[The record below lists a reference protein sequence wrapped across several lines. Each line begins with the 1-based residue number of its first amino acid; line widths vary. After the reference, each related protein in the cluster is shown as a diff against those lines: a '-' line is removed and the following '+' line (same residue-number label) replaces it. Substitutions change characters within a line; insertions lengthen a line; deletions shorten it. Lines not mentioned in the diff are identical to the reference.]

1 MIKKRHNFA
10 LLIKNYIKMKKV
22 FLALLATT
30 VFVACSKSD
39 DNGGSEEGVSAKHPK
54 KIISTSPYLRVERIF
69 ELYDDARPKKE
80 SYTHYQADTVSYS
93 SVTEYE
99 YDGKQLVK
107 KRYGDTEV
115 SFFYN
120 KGKLEREVS
129 KSKYNS
135 TPSTTEYQYDGNGRL
150 IKKLSHYRQGYDEE
164 INYQYIEGN
173 KIIASTEKVIVN
185 FGEQKKHYSS
195 QTYTLD
201 ANGNVVKQEYKEND
215 NDIVI
220 TYEYDNKINP
230 LFSPTFRDLY
240 PDYFTTNVSRNNII
254 KQTKIQTNSKEPN
267 KVSKVTFRTVYEYNG
282 DYPVRNTYYSVPNEE
297 NKPEE
302 KLSVTEYIY

>member
-1 MIKKRHNFA
+1 
-10 LLIKNYIKMKKV
+10 MKKV

-220 TYEYDNKINP
+220 TYEYDNKINS

-254 KQTKIQTNSKEPN
+254 KQTKTQTNSKEPN

>member
-1 MIKKRHNFA
+1 
-10 LLIKNYIKMKKV
+10 MKKI
-22 FLALLATT
+22 FLALIAIAT
-30 VFVACSKSD
+30 FVACNK

-99 YDGKQLVK
+99 YDGKRPVK
-107 KRYGDTEV
+107 KKTNYYEY
-115 SFFYN
+115 SYFYS
-120 KGKLEREVS
+120 KGKLERETF
-129 KSKYNS
+129 KEKYDS

-150 IKKLSHYRQGYDEE
+150 IKKLTRYRQDNYEE
-164 INYQYIEGN
+164 VNYQYSEGN
-173 KIIASTEKVIVN
+173 KIIASKERFVEN
-185 FGEQKKHYSS
+185 KKIYSS
-195 QTYTLD
+195 RTYTLD
-201 ANGNVVKQEYKEND
+201 ANGNVVKEEYKLGNY
-215 NDIVI
+215 DIVVA
-220 TYEYDNKINP
+220 YEYDNKINP

-240 PDYFTTNVSRNNII
+240 PDYFTMGISRNNII
-254 KQTKIQTNSKEPN
+254 KQTEIRTNPKEPN
-267 KVSKVTFRTVYEYNG
+267 KVSKETFRTVYEYNG
-282 DYPVRNTYYSVPNEE
+282 DYPVRDTHYSVPNEE

>member
-1 MIKKRHNFA
+1 
-10 LLIKNYIKMKKV
+10 MKKV

-69 ELYDDARPKKE
+69 ELYDDVRPKKE

-99 YDGKQLVK
+99 YDGKRPVK
-107 KRYGDTEV
+107 KRYNDYED
-115 SFFYN
+115 SYFYN
-120 KGKLEREVS
+120 NGKLEREVS

-195 QTYTLD
+195 RTYTLD
-201 ANGNVVKQEYKEND
+201 ANGNVVKQEYKD
-215 NDIVI
+215 YRDYDVVI

-230 LFSPTFRDLY
+230 LFSPTVRDLY
-240 PDYFTTNVSRNNII
+240 PDYFTMGVGKNNII
-254 KQTKIQTNSKEPN
+254 KQTEIRTNPKEPN

>member
-1 MIKKRHNFA
+1 
-10 LLIKNYIKMKKV
+10 MKKI
-22 FLALLATT
+22 FLALIAIAT
-30 VFVACSKSD
+30 FVACNK

-69 ELYDDARPKKE
+69 ELYDNTRPKKE

-99 YDGKQLVK
+99 YDGKRPVK
-107 KRYGDTEV
+107 ERYGDTEV

-120 KGKLEREVS
+120 KGKLERKVS

-164 INYQYIEGN
+164 ENYQYIEGN

-185 FGEQKKHYSS
+185 FGGEKKYYSS

-240 PDYFTTNVSRNNII
+240 PDYFTTRVSRNNII
-254 KQTKIQTNSKEPN
+254 KQTKTETNSKEPN

-282 DYPVRNTYYSVPNEE
+282 DYPVRDTHYSVPNEE

>member
-1 MIKKRHNFA
+1 
-10 LLIKNYIKMKKV
+10 MKKI
-22 FLALLATT
+22 FLALIAIAT
-30 VFVACSKSD
+30 FVACNK

-99 YDGKQLVK
+99 YDGKRLVK
-107 KRYGDTEV
+107 KRYNDYED
-115 SFFYN
+115 SYFYN
-120 KGKLEREVS
+120 NGKVERVLS
-129 KSKYNS
+129 KSKHNS

-164 INYQYIEGN
+164 VNYQYIEGN

-185 FGEQKKHYSS
+185 IGEEKKYYSS
-195 QTYTLD
+195 RTYTLD
-201 ANGNVVKQEYKEND
+201 ANGNVVKEEYKLGNY
-215 NDIVI
+215 DIVV

-240 PDYFTTNVSRNNII
+240 PDYFTMGVGKNNII
-254 KQTKIQTNSKEPN
+254 KQTEIGTDPKEPN
-267 KVSKVTFRTVYEYNG
+267 KVSKETFRTVYEYNG
-282 DYPVRNTYYSVPNEE
+282 DYPVRDTHYSVPNEE
-297 NKPEE
+297 NKPEK

>member
-1 MIKKRHNFA
+1 M
-10 LLIKNYIKMKKV
+10 
-22 FLALLATT
+22 
-30 VFVACSKSD
+30 
-39 DNGGSEEGVSAKHPK
+39 GGSEEGVSAKHPK
-54 KIISTSPYLRVERIF
+54 KIISTTPYLRIERIF

-99 YDGKQLVK
+99 YDGKRPVK
-107 KRYGDTEV
+107 KRYDDYEV
-115 SFFYN
+115 SYFYN
-120 KGKLEREVS
+120 NGKLEREVS

-135 TPSTTEYQYDGNGRL
+135 TPSTTEYQYDGNGRV
-150 IKKLSHYRQGYDEE
+150 IKKLTRYRQDNYEE
-164 INYQYIEGN
+164 VNYQYSEGN
-173 KIIASTEKVIVN
+173 KIIASKERFVEN
-185 FGEQKKHYSS
+185 KKIYSS
-195 QTYTLD
+195 RTYTLD
-201 ANGNVVKQEYKEND
+201 ANGNVVKQEYKD
-215 NDIVI
+215 YRDYDIVI

-230 LFSPTFRDLY
+230 LFSPTVRDLY
-240 PDYFTTNVSRNNII
+240 PDYFTMGVGKNNII
-254 KQTKIQTNSKEPN
+254 KQTEIGTNPKEPN

>member
-1 MIKKRHNFA
+1 
-10 LLIKNYIKMKKV
+10 MKKV
-22 FLALLATT
+22 FLALLATS

-185 FGEQKKHYSS
+185 FGEQKKYYSS
-195 QTYTLD
+195 RTYTLD
-201 ANGNVVKQEYKEND
+201 ANGNVVKQEYKEGYRD
-215 NDIVI
+215 YDIVV

-230 LFSPTFRDLY
+230 LFSPTVRDLY
-240 PDYFTTNVSRNNII
+240 PDYFTMGVGKNNII
-254 KQTKIQTNSKEPN
+254 KQTEIGTNPKEPN

-282 DYPVRNTYYSVPNEE
+282 DYPVRDTHYSVPNEE

>member
-1 MIKKRHNFA
+1 
-10 LLIKNYIKMKKV
+10 MKKI
-22 FLALLATT
+22 FLALIAIAT
-30 VFVACSKSD
+30 FVACNK

-69 ELYDDARPKKE
+69 ELYDNARPKKE

-99 YDGKQLVK
+99 YEGKRPVK
-107 KRYGDTEV
+107 ERYGDTEV

-120 KGKLEREVS
+120 KGKLERKVS

-135 TPSTTEYQYDGNGRL
+135 TPSTTEYQYDGNGRV
-150 IKKLSHYRQGYDEE
+150 IKKLTRYRQDNYEE
-164 INYQYIEGN
+164 VNYQYSEGN
-173 KIIASTEKVIVN
+173 KIIASTERFVEN
-185 FGEQKKHYSS
+185 KKIYSS
-195 QTYTLD
+195 RTYTLD
-201 ANGNVVKQEYKEND
+201 ANGNVVKQEYKD
-215 NDIVI
+215 YKDYDIVI

-230 LFSPTFRDLY
+230 LFSPTVRDLY
-240 PDYFTTNVSRNNII
+240 PDYFTMGVGKNNII
-254 KQTKIQTNSKEPN
+254 KQTEIGTNPKEPN

-282 DYPVRNTYYSVPNEE
+282 DYPVRDTHYSVPNEE

>member
-1 MIKKRHNFA
+1 
-10 LLIKNYIKMKKV
+10 MKKI
-22 FLALLATT
+22 FLALIATT
-30 VFVACSKSD
+30 TFVACSK

-99 YDGKQLVK
+99 YDGKRPVK
-107 KRYGDTEV
+107 ERYGDTEV

-120 KGKLEREVS
+120 KGKLERKVS

-135 TPSTTEYQYDGNGRL
+135 TPSTTEYQYDGNGRV
-150 IKKLSHYRQGYDEE
+150 IKKLTRYRQD
-164 INYQYIEGN
+164 NYE
-173 KIIASTEKVIVN
+173 
-185 FGEQKKHYSS
+185 
-195 QTYTLD
+195 
-201 ANGNVVKQEYKEND
+201 
-215 NDIVI
+215 VI

-230 LFSPTFRDLY
+230 LFSPTVRDLY
-240 PDYFTTNVSRNNII
+240 PDYFTMGVGKNNII
-254 KQTKIQTNSKEPN
+254 KQTEIGTNPKEPN

-282 DYPVRNTYYSVPNEE
+282 DYPVRDTHYSVPNEE

>member
-1 MIKKRHNFA
+1 
-10 LLIKNYIKMKKV
+10 MKKI
-22 FLALLATT
+22 FLALIAIAT
-30 VFVACSKSD
+30 FVACNK

-69 ELYDDARPKKE
+69 ELYDNARPKKE

-99 YDGKQLVK
+99 YEGKRPVK
-107 KRYGDTEV
+107 ERYGDTEV

-120 KGKLEREVS
+120 KGKLERKVS

-135 TPSTTEYQYDGNGRL
+135 TPSTTEYQYDGNGRV
-150 IKKLSHYRQGYDEE
+150 IKKLTRYRQDNYEE
-164 INYQYIEGN
+164 VNYQYSEGN
-173 KIIASTEKVIVN
+173 KIIASTERFVEN
-185 FGEQKKHYSS
+185 KKIYSS
-195 QTYTLD
+195 RTYTLD
-201 ANGNVVKQEYKEND
+201 ANGNVVKQEYKD
-215 NDIVI
+215 YRDYDIVI

-230 LFSPTFRDLY
+230 LFSPTVRDLY
-240 PDYFTTNVSRNNII
+240 PDYFTMGVGKNNII
-254 KQTKIQTNSKEPN
+254 KQTEIGTNPKEPN

-282 DYPVRNTYYSVPNEE
+282 DYPVRDTHYSVPNEE

>member
-1 MIKKRHNFA
+1 
-10 LLIKNYIKMKKV
+10 MKKI
-22 FLALLATT
+22 FLALIAIAT
-30 VFVACSKSD
+30 FVACNK

-69 ELYDDARPKKE
+69 ELYDNARPKKE

-99 YDGKQLVK
+99 YDGKRPVK
-107 KRYGDTEV
+107 ERYGDTEV

-120 KGKLEREVS
+120 KGKLERKVS

-164 INYQYIEGN
+164 ENYQYIEGN

-185 FGEQKKHYSS
+185 FGGK
-195 QTYTLD
+195 
-201 ANGNVVKQEYKEND
+201 
-215 NDIVI
+215 
-220 TYEYDNKINP
+220 
-230 LFSPTFRDLY
+230 R
-240 PDYFTTNVSRNNII
+240 NII
-254 KQTKIQTNSKEPN
+254 LLRLI
-267 KVSKVTFRTVYEYNG
+267 
-282 DYPVRNTYYSVPNEE
+282 
-297 NKPEE
+297 
-302 KLSVTEYIY
+302 L

>member
-1 MIKKRHNFA
+1 
-10 LLIKNYIKMKKV
+10 MKKI
-22 FLALLATT
+22 FLALIATAT
-30 VFVACSKSD
+30 FVACNK

-99 YDGKQLVK
+99 YDGKRPVK
-107 KRYGDTEV
+107 KRYDDYED
-115 SFFYN
+115 SYFYN
-120 KGKLEREVS
+120 NGKLEREVS
-129 KSKYNS
+129 KSKHNS
-135 TPSTTEYQYDGNGRL
+135 TPSTTEYQYDGNGRV
-150 IKKLSHYRQGYDEE
+150 IKKLTRYRQDNYEE
-164 INYQYIEGN
+164 VNYQYSEAN
-173 KIIASTEKVIVN
+173 KIIASKERFVEN
-185 FGEQKKHYSS
+185 KKIYSS
-195 QTYTLD
+195 RTYTLD
-201 ANGNVVKQEYKEND
+201 ANGNVVKQEYKD
-215 NDIVI
+215 YRDYDIVV

-240 PDYFTTNVSRNNII
+240 PDYFTTGVSRNNII
-254 KQTKIQTNSKEPN
+254 KQTKTETNPKEPN

-282 DYPVRNTYYSVPNEE
+282 DYPVRDTYYSVPNEE

>member
-1 MIKKRHNFA
+1 
-10 LLIKNYIKMKKV
+10 MKKI
-22 FLALLATT
+22 FLTLIAIAT
-30 VFVACSKSD
+30 FVACSK

-99 YDGKQLVK
+99 YDGKRPVK
-107 KRYGDTEV
+107 ERYGDTEV

-135 TPSTTEYQYDGNGRL
+135 TPSTTEYQYDGNGRV
-150 IKKLSHYRQGYDEE
+150 IKKLTRYRQDNYEE
-164 INYQYIEGN
+164 VNYQYSEGN
-173 KIIASTEKVIVN
+173 KIIASTERFVEN
-185 FGEQKKHYSS
+185 KKIYSS
-195 QTYTLD
+195 RTYTLD
-201 ANGNVVKQEYKEND
+201 ANGNVVKQEYKD
-215 NDIVI
+215 YKDYDIVI

-240 PDYFTTNVSRNNII
+240 PDYFTTGVSRNNII
-254 KQTKIQTNSKEPN
+254 KRTEIGTNPKEPN
-267 KVSKVTFRTVYEYNG
+267 KISKETFRTVYEYNG
-282 DYPVRNTYYSVPNEE
+282 DYPVRDTHYSVPNEE

>member
-1 MIKKRHNFA
+1 
-10 LLIKNYIKMKKV
+10 MKKI
-22 FLALLATT
+22 FLALIATAT
-30 VFVACSKSD
+30 FVACNK

-99 YDGKQLVK
+99 YDGKRPVK
-107 KRYGDTEV
+107 KRYDDYED
-115 SFFYN
+115 SYFYN
-120 KGKLEREVS
+120 NGKLEREVS
-129 KSKYNS
+129 KSKHNS
-135 TPSTTEYQYDGNGRL
+135 TPSTTEYQYDGNGRV
-150 IKKLSHYRQGYDEE
+150 IKKLTRYRQDNYEE
-164 INYQYIEGN
+164 VNYQYSEAN
-173 KIIASTEKVIVN
+173 KIIASKERFVEN
-185 FGEQKKHYSS
+185 KKIYSS
-195 QTYTLD
+195 RTYTLD
-201 ANGNVVKQEYKEND
+201 ANGNVVKQEYKD
-215 NDIVI
+215 YRDYDIVV

-240 PDYFTTNVSRNNII
+240 PDYFTMGVGKNNII
-254 KQTKIQTNSKEPN
+254 KQTEIGTNPKEPN

-282 DYPVRNTYYSVPNEE
+282 DYPVRDTHYSVPNEE

>member
-1 MIKKRHNFA
+1 
-10 LLIKNYIKMKKV
+10 MKKI
-22 FLALLATT
+22 FLALIAIAT
-30 VFVACSKSD
+30 FVACSK

-99 YDGKQLVK
+99 YDGKRPVK
-107 KRYGDTEV
+107 ERYGDTEV

-135 TPSTTEYQYDGNGRL
+135 TPSTTEYQYDGNGRV
-150 IKKLSHYRQGYDEE
+150 IKKLTRYRQDNYEE
-164 INYQYIEGN
+164 VNYQYSEGN
-173 KIIASTEKVIVN
+173 KIIASTERFVEN
-185 FGEQKKHYSS
+185 KKIYSS
-195 QTYTLD
+195 RTYTLD
-201 ANGNVVKQEYKEND
+201 ANGNVVKQEYKD
-215 NDIVI
+215 YRDYDVVI

-240 PDYFTTNVSRNNII
+240 PDYFTTGVSRNNII
-254 KQTKIQTNSKEPN
+254 KRTEIGTNPKEPN
-267 KVSKVTFRTVYEYNG
+267 KISKETFRTVYEYNG
-282 DYPVRNTYYSVPNEE
+282 DYPVRDTHYSVPNEE

>member
-1 MIKKRHNFA
+1 
-10 LLIKNYIKMKKV
+10 MKKI
-22 FLALLATT
+22 FLALIAIAT
-30 VFVACSKSD
+30 FVACSK

-99 YDGKQLVK
+99 YDGKRPVK
-107 KRYGDTEV
+107 ERYGDTEV

-135 TPSTTEYQYDGNGRL
+135 TPSTTEYQYDGNGRV
-150 IKKLSHYRQGYDEE
+150 IKKLTRYRQDNYEE
-164 INYQYIEGN
+164 VNYQYSEGN
-173 KIIASTEKVIVN
+173 KIIASTERFVEN
-185 FGEQKKHYSS
+185 KKIYSS
-195 QTYTLD
+195 RTYTLD
-201 ANGNVVKQEYKEND
+201 ANGNVVKQEYKD
-215 NDIVI
+215 YKDYDIVI

-240 PDYFTTNVSRNNII
+240 PDYFTTGVSRNNII
-254 KQTKIQTNSKEPN
+254 KRTEIGTNPKEPN
-267 KVSKVTFRTVYEYNG
+267 KISKETFRTVYEYNG
-282 DYPVRNTYYSVPNEE
+282 DYPVRDTHYSVPNEE

>member
-1 MIKKRHNFA
+1 
-10 LLIKNYIKMKKV
+10 MKKI
-22 FLALLATT
+22 FLALIAIAT
-30 VFVACSKSD
+30 FVACSK

-99 YDGKQLVK
+99 YDGKRPVK
-107 KRYGDTEV
+107 KRYDDYEV
-115 SFFYN
+115 SYFYN
-120 KGKLEREVS
+120 NGKLEREVS

-135 TPSTTEYQYDGNGRL
+135 TPSTTEYQYDGNGRV
-150 IKKLSHYRQGYDEE
+150 IKKLTRYRQDNYEE
-164 INYQYIEGN
+164 VNYQYSEGN
-173 KIIASTEKVIVN
+173 KIIASTERFVEN
-185 FGEQKKHYSS
+185 KKIYSS
-195 QTYTLD
+195 RTYTLD
-201 ANGNVVKQEYKEND
+201 ANGNVVKQEYKD
-215 NDIVI
+215 YKDYDIVI

-230 LFSPTFRDLY
+230 LFSPTVRDLY
-240 PDYFTTNVSRNNII
+240 PDYFTMGVGKNNII
-254 KQTKIQTNSKEPN
+254 KQTEIGTNPKEPN

>member
-1 MIKKRHNFA
+1 
-10 LLIKNYIKMKKV
+10 MKKI
-22 FLALLATT
+22 FLALIATAT
-30 VFVACSKSD
+30 FVACNK

-99 YDGKQLVK
+99 YDGKRPVK
-107 KRYGDTEV
+107 ERYGDTEV

-120 KGKLEREVS
+120 KGKLERKVS

-135 TPSTTEYQYDGNGRL
+135 TPSTTEYQYDGNGRV

-164 INYQYIEGN
+164 ENYQYIEGN

-185 FGEQKKHYSS
+185 FGGEKKYYSS

-220 TYEYDNKINP
+220 TYEYDNKIKT

-240 PDYFTTNVSRNNII
+240 PDYFTTRVSRNNII
-254 KQTKIQTNSKEPN
+254 KQTKTETNSKEPN

-282 DYPVRNTYYSVPNEE
+282 DYPVRDTHYSVPNEE

>member
-10 LLIKNYIKMKKV
+10 LLIKIYIKMKKV

-39 DNGGSEEGVSAKHPK
+39 DNGGSEEGVSTKHPK

-173 KIIASTEKVIVN
+173 KIITSTEKVIVN

-230 LFSPTFRDLY
+230 LFSPTVRDLY
-240 PDYFTTNVSRNNII
+240 PDYFTMGVGKNNII
-254 KQTKIQTNSKEPN
+254 KQTEIRTNPKEPN

>member
-1 MIKKRHNFA
+1 MIMGEVR
-10 LLIKNYIKMKKV
+10 KV
-22 FLALLATT
+22 FQLNT
-30 VFVACSKSD
+30 
-39 DNGGSEEGVSAKHPK
+39 PK

-69 ELYDDARPKKE
+69 ELYDNARPKKE

-201 ANGNVVKQEYKEND
+201 ANGNVVKQEYKD
-215 NDIVI
+215 YRDYDIVI

-230 LFSPTFRDLY
+230 LFSPTVRDLY
-240 PDYFTTNVSRNNII
+240 PDYFTMGVGKNNII
-254 KQTKIQTNSKEPN
+254 KQTEIGTNPKEPN

-282 DYPVRNTYYSVPNEE
+282 DYPVRNTYYSVSNEE

>member
-99 YDGKQLVK
+99 YDGKRPVK
-107 KRYGDTEV
+107 GRYGDTEV

-120 KGKLEREVS
+120 NGKLERKVS

-135 TPSTTEYQYDGNGRL
+135 TPSTTEYQYDGNGRV
-150 IKKLSHYRQGYDEE
+150 IKKLTRYRQDNYEE
-164 INYQYIEGN
+164 VNYQYSEGN
-173 KIIASTEKVIVN
+173 KIIASTERFVEN
-185 FGEQKKHYSS
+185 KKIYSS
-195 QTYTLD
+195 RTYTLD
-201 ANGNVVKQEYKEND
+201 ANGNVVKQEYKD
-215 NDIVI
+215 YRDYDIVI

-230 LFSPTFRDLY
+230 LFSPTVRDLY
-240 PDYFTTNVSRNNII
+240 PDYFTMGVGKNNII
-254 KQTKIQTNSKEPN
+254 KQTEIGTNPKEPN

>member
-1 MIKKRHNFA
+1 MAI
-10 LLIKNYIKMKKV
+10 
-22 FLALLATT
+22 AT
-30 VFVACSKSD
+30 FVACNK

-99 YDGKQLVK
+99 YEGKRPVK
-107 KRYGDTEV
+107 ERYGDTEV

-120 KGKLEREVS
+120 KGKLERKVS

-135 TPSTTEYQYDGNGRL
+135 TPSTTEYQYDGNGRV
-150 IKKLSHYRQGYDEE
+150 IKKLTRYRQDNYEE
-164 INYQYIEGN
+164 VNYQYSEGN
-173 KIIASTEKVIVN
+173 KIIASTERFVEN
-185 FGEQKKHYSS
+185 KKIYSS
-195 QTYTLD
+195 RTYTLD
-201 ANGNVVKQEYKEND
+201 ANGNVVKQEYKD
-215 NDIVI
+215 YKDYDIVI

-230 LFSPTFRDLY
+230 LFSPTVRDLY
-240 PDYFTTNVSRNNII
+240 PDYFTMGVGKNNII
-254 KQTKIQTNSKEPN
+254 KQTEIGTNPKEPN
-267 KVSKVTFRTVYEYNG
+267 KVSKETFRTVYEYNG
-282 DYPVRNTYYSVPNEE
+282 DYPVRNTHYSVPNEE

>member
-1 MIKKRHNFA
+1 
-10 LLIKNYIKMKKV
+10 MKKI
-22 FLALLATT
+22 FLTLIAIAT
-30 VFVACSKSD
+30 FVACSK

-99 YDGKQLVK
+99 YDGKRPVK
-107 KRYGDTEV
+107 ERYGDTEV

-135 TPSTTEYQYDGNGRL
+135 TPSTTEYQYDGNGRV
-150 IKKLSHYRQGYDEE
+150 IKKLTRYRQDNYEE
-164 INYQYIEGN
+164 VNYQYSEGN
-173 KIIASTEKVIVN
+173 KIIASTERFVEN
-185 FGEQKKHYSS
+185 KKIYSS
-195 QTYTLD
+195 RTYTLD
-201 ANGNVVKQEYKEND
+201 ANGNVVKQEYKD
-215 NDIVI
+215 YKDYDIVI

-240 PDYFTTNVSRNNII
+240 PDYFTTGISRNNII
-254 KQTKIQTNSKEPN
+254 KRTEIGTNPKEPN
-267 KVSKVTFRTVYEYNG
+267 KISKETFRTVYEYNG
-282 DYPVRNTYYSVPNEE
+282 DYPVRDTHYSVPNEE

>member
-1 MIKKRHNFA
+1 
-10 LLIKNYIKMKKV
+10 MKKI
-22 FLALLATT
+22 FLALIAIAT
-30 VFVACSKSD
+30 FVACSK

-99 YDGKQLVK
+99 YDGKRPVK
-107 KRYGDTEV
+107 ERYGDTEV

-120 KGKLEREVS
+120 KGKLERVVS
-129 KSKYNS
+129 KSKHNS
-135 TPSTTEYQYDGNGRL
+135 TPSTTEYQYDGNGRV
-150 IKKLSHYRQGYDEE
+150 IKKLTRYRQDNYEE
-164 INYQYIEGN
+164 VNYQYSEGN
-173 KIIASTEKVIVN
+173 KIIASTERFVEN
-185 FGEQKKHYSS
+185 KKIYSS
-195 QTYTLD
+195 RTYTLD
-201 ANGNVVKQEYKEND
+201 ANGNVVKQEYKD
-215 NDIVI
+215 YKDYDIVI

-240 PDYFTTNVSRNNII
+240 PDYFTTGVSRNNII
-254 KQTKIQTNSKEPN
+254 KRTEIGTNPKEPN
-267 KVSKVTFRTVYEYNG
+267 KISKETFRTVYEYNG
-282 DYPVRNTYYSVPNEE
+282 DYPVRDTHYSVPNEE

>member
-1 MIKKRHNFA
+1 
-10 LLIKNYIKMKKV
+10 MKKI
-22 FLALLATT
+22 FLALMATAT
-30 VFVACSKSD
+30 FVACNK

-99 YDGKQLVK
+99 YDGKRPVK
-107 KRYGDTEV
+107 KRYSDYED
-115 SFFYN
+115 SYFYN
-120 KGKLEREVS
+120 NGKLEREVS

-135 TPSTTEYQYDGNGRL
+135 TPSTTEYQYDGNGRV
-150 IKKLSHYRQGYDEE
+150 IKKLTRYRQDNYEE
-164 INYQYIEGN
+164 VNYQYSEGN
-173 KIIASTEKVIVN
+173 KIIASTERFVEN
-185 FGEQKKHYSS
+185 KKIYSS
-195 QTYTLD
+195 RTYTLD
-201 ANGNVVKQEYKEND
+201 ANGNVVKQEYKEGYRD
-215 NDIVI
+215 YDIVV

-240 PDYFTTNVSRNNII
+240 PDYFTTGVSRNNII
-254 KQTKIQTNSKEPN
+254 KYTKTETNPKEPN
-267 KVSKVTFRTVYEYNG
+267 KVSKETFRIVYEYNG
-282 DYPVRNTYYSVPNEE
+282 DYPVRDTHYSVPNEE

>member
-1 MIKKRHNFA
+1 M
-10 LLIKNYIKMKKV
+10 
-22 FLALLATT
+22 ATAT
-30 VFVACSKSD
+30 FVACNK

-99 YDGKQLVK
+99 YDGKRPVK
-107 KRYGDTEV
+107 ERYGDTEV

-120 KGKLEREVS
+120 KGKLERKVS

-230 LFSPTFRDLY
+230 LFSPTVRDLY
-240 PDYFTTNVSRNNII
+240 PDYFTMGVGKNNII
-254 KQTKIQTNSKEPN
+254 KQTEIGTNPKEPN

-282 DYPVRNTYYSVPNEE
+282 DYPVRDTHYSVPNEE

>member
-1 MIKKRHNFA
+1 
-10 LLIKNYIKMKKV
+10 MKKI
-22 FLALLATT
+22 FLALIATAT
-30 VFVACSKSD
+30 FVACNK

-99 YDGKQLVK
+99 YDGKRPVK
-107 KRYGDTEV
+107 KRYDDYED
-115 SFFYN
+115 SYFYN
-120 KGKLEREVS
+120 NGKLEREVS
-129 KSKYNS
+129 KSKHNS
-135 TPSTTEYQYDGNGRL
+135 TPSTTEYQYDGNGRV
-150 IKKLSHYRQGYDEE
+150 IKKLTRYRQDNYEE
-164 INYQYIEGN
+164 VNYQYSEAN
-173 KIIASTEKVIVN
+173 KIIASKERFVEN
-185 FGEQKKHYSS
+185 KKIYSS
-195 QTYTLD
+195 RTYTLD
-201 ANGNVVKQEYKEND
+201 ANGNVVKQEYKD
-215 NDIVI
+215 YKDYDIVI

-240 PDYFTTNVSRNNII
+240 PDYFTTGVSRNNII
-254 KQTKIQTNSKEPN
+254 KRTEIGTNPKEPN
-267 KVSKVTFRTVYEYNG
+267 KISKETFRTVYEYNG
-282 DYPVRNTYYSVPNEE
+282 DYPVRDTHYSVPNEE

>member
-10 LLIKNYIKMKKV
+10 LLIKIYIKMKKV

-39 DNGGSEEGVSAKHPK
+39 DNGGSEEGVSTKHPK

-120 KGKLEREVS
+120 NGKLERKVS

-173 KIIASTEKVIVN
+173 KIITSTEKVIVN

>member
-1 MIKKRHNFA
+1 
-10 LLIKNYIKMKKV
+10 MKKI
-22 FLALLATT
+22 FLALIAIAT
-30 VFVACSKSD
+30 FVACNK

-69 ELYDDARPKKE
+69 ELYDNARPKKE

-99 YDGKQLVK
+99 YDGKRPVK
-107 KRYGDTEV
+107 KRYGDYED
-115 SFFYN
+115 SYFYN
-120 KGKLEREVS
+120 NGKLEREVS

-135 TPSTTEYQYDGNGRL
+135 TPSTTEYQYDGNGRV
-150 IKKLSHYRQGYDEE
+150 IKKLTRYRQDNYEE
-164 INYQYIEGN
+164 VNYQYSEAN
-173 KIIASTEKVIVN
+173 KIIASKERFVEN
-185 FGEQKKHYSS
+185 KKIYSS
-195 QTYTLD
+195 RTYTLD
-201 ANGNVVKQEYKEND
+201 ANGNVVKQEYKD
-215 NDIVI
+215 YKDYDIVI

-240 PDYFTTNVSRNNII
+240 PDYFTTGVSRNNII
-254 KQTKIQTNSKEPN
+254 KQTKTETNPKEPN

-282 DYPVRNTYYSVPNEE
+282 DYPVRDTYYSVPNEE

>member
-1 MIKKRHNFA
+1 
-10 LLIKNYIKMKKV
+10 MKKI
-22 FLALLATT
+22 FLALIAIAT
-30 VFVACSKSD
+30 FVACSK

-173 KIIASTEKVIVN
+173 KIITSTEKVIVN

>member
-1 MIKKRHNFA
+1 
-10 LLIKNYIKMKKV
+10 MKKI
-22 FLALLATT
+22 FLALIAIAT
-30 VFVACSKSD
+30 FVACNK

-99 YDGKQLVK
+99 YEGKRPVK
-107 KRYGDTEV
+107 ERYGDTEV

-120 KGKLEREVS
+120 KGKLERKVS

-135 TPSTTEYQYDGNGRL
+135 TPSTTEYQYDGNGRV
-150 IKKLSHYRQGYDEE
+150 IKKLTRYRQDNYEE
-164 INYQYIEGN
+164 VNYQYSEGN
-173 KIIASTEKVIVN
+173 KIIASTERFVEN
-185 FGEQKKHYSS
+185 KKIYSS
-195 QTYTLD
+195 RTYTLD
-201 ANGNVVKQEYKEND
+201 ANGNVVKQEYKD
-215 NDIVI
+215 YKDYDIVI

-240 PDYFTTNVSRNNII
+240 PDYFTMGVGKNNII
-254 KQTKIQTNSKEPN
+254 KQTEIGTNPKEPN
-267 KVSKVTFRTVYEYNG
+267 KVSKETFRTVYEYNG
-282 DYPVRNTYYSVPNEE
+282 DYPVRNTHYSVPNEE